1 MYGVSNLD
9 GEIYFNGGGPNTV
22 GDPSSGEVGPDSI
35 MWICS
40 QTKLIAS
47 VSSSSSHL
55 ISQLPELIRR
65 SFFQLAALKLVE
77 QGKVNFDTPVGDY
90 LPEFRNP
97 IIVDN
102 TESQDT
108 SFKPAERIVT
118 LKHLLNFTSGLF
130 YQRISN
136 SLGLN
141 TTYISKDI
149 HRSDDPAS
157 EFFRVLTVRS
167 FFLASF
173 EFMLKSFY
181 QGDLPGLPLKFEPG
195 TDCNS
200 LSSSSLD

>member
-1 MYGVSNLD
+1 
-9 GEIYFNGGGPNTV
+9 
-22 GDPSSGEVGPDSI
+22 

-47 VSSSSSHL
+47 VNSSSSHL
-55 ISQLPELIRR
+55 ISPLPELIVDR
-65 SFFQLAALKLVE
+65 FCFQLAALKLVE
-77 QGKVNFDTPVGDY
+77 QGKINFDTPVGDY

-102 TESQDT
+102 IIELQET

-130 YQRISN
+130 YHRIPN
-136 SLGLN
+136 SLGVN

-167 FFLASF
+167 FFFASF
-173 EFMLKSFY
+173 EFMLKSSY
-181 QGDLPGLPLKFEPG
+181 QSDLPGLPLKFEPG

-200 LSSSSLD
+200 LSSTSLD

>member
-1 MYGVSNLD
+1 
-9 GEIYFNGGGPNTV
+9 
-22 GDPSSGEVGPDSI
+22 

-47 VSSSSSHL
+47 VNSSSSHL
-55 ISQLPELIRR
+55 ISPLPELIVDRF
-65 SFFQLAALKLVE
+65 FFQLAALKLVE
-77 QGKVNFDTPVGDY
+77 QGKINFDTPVGDY

-167 FFLASF
+167 FFF
-173 EFMLKSFY
+173 
-181 QGDLPGLPLKFEPG
+181 G
-195 TDCNS
+195 
-200 LSSSSLD
+200 